1 MSNDTDVLVMIYIS
15 LYVILLISSLL
26 YIPIMVHLRKNVH
39 LPSVAQNRPHK
50 YILYQTIAIVAVKL
64 LNTPFPLGLWLYG
77 TEPVYILLVNFLP
90 DIITTP
96 LVIQFS
102 YLCANKRNAKAFFS
116 VFLGP
121 PYQKLML
128 FIRKSLRRSARIHT
142 EPDELHTSPRIP
154 NNS

>member
-1 MSNDTDVLVMIYIS
+1 M
-15 LYVILLISSLL
+15 
-26 YIPIMVHLRKNVH
+26 NVH

-64 LNTPFPLGLWLYG
+64 LNTPLPVVLWLSG
-77 TEPVYILLVNFLP
+77 MDPVHILAFNFLP

-116 VFLGP
+116 VFLGS
-121 PYQKLML
+121 PYQKFML
-128 FIRKSLRRSARIHT
+128 FIRKSLRQSTDIHT
-142 EPDELHTSPRIP
+142 AVYESRA
-154 NNS
+154 NNAF